1 MKRTFAVPER
11 AGPFCRAYAMGM
23 PATARYW
30 TPDDVRALPDD
41 GKRYESI
48 DGELLVEFF
57 RAANGE

>member
-1 MKRTFAVPER
+1 
-11 AGPFCRAYAMGM
+11 MGM